1 MRIVA
6 KKYPDNYSNDVMN
19 VIRTMSFTNGRNVK
33 LVGSYT
39 IRNQAYAGD
48 IDALEF
54 VKVRS
59 IADCVKRFQN
69 VVKNTSELPVT
80 FIADIKCGS
89 VDEWKV
95 VPDDAIIKDGRV
107 VGYDR
112 DAILQKVK
120 HLYETKIITENQFII
135 AKRMLRPT
143 INAVEFLA
151 LRKELRYNIL
161 RWSLKEI
168 SDGYKVLQD
177 GRHYSLAHGV
187 SSPTITKMD
196 VVSWVNRGSFTDFEM
211 IYEFE
216 MKKKIINSGL
226 RDLDIAIKESILLM
240 RREGNYFKMAKRMYA
255 LARYYDYKHD
265 LMPLNDL
272 FIGDLGRIYSI
283 FGDANTLKFL
293 IENVNSLP
301 KEKMLM
307 EIDQFTNRLSNVVIP
322 TYLRREKRVMAILKR
337 LRNKEIL
344 KHNSATMVNLLDQL
358 RFELYSVLSNYALR
372 YLKQNRL
379 YPLASKYLP

>member
-1 MRIVA
+1 MRIVV
-6 KKYPDNYSNDVMN
+6 KKYPENYSNDILS
-19 VIRTMSFTNGRNVK
+19 VIRTMSFTNGKSVK

-39 IRNQAYAGD
+39 IRNQVYAGD
-48 IDALEF
+48 VDALEF

-59 IADCVKRFQN
+59 VADCVKRFQE
-69 VVKNTSELPVT
+69 VVKRTSDMPVT

-95 VPDDAIIKDGRV
+95 VPDDATIKDGRV

-112 DAILQKVK
+112 DVILQKVK

-143 INAVEFLA
+143 VNAVEFLA

-177 GRHYSLAHGV
+177 GRRYSLADGV
-187 SSPTITKMD
+187 QTPTITKMD

-216 MKKKIINSGL
+216 LNGKVINNGL

-293 IENVNSLP
+293 IENADSLP
-301 KEKMLM
+301 KDKMLT
-307 EIDQFTNRLSNVVIP
+307 EIDQFTARLSNVVIP
-322 TYLRREKRVMAILKR
+322 TYMRREKKVMAILKR
-337 LRNKEIL
+337 MENKEIL
-344 KHNSATMVNLLDQL
+344 KHNSATMIKLLDEL
-358 RFELYSVLSNYALR
+358 RFELYSVLSNYSLR